1 MRHEIGI
8 LIRNVCP
15 EIKCIKFV
23 NGIDDGPLQVVFY
36 SSLEIH
42 FTFIQ
47 LLEWRIRMHEHR
59 FY

>member
-1 MRHEIGI
+1 MRHKIGI

-23 NGIDDGPLQVVFY
+23 NSIDDGALQVVFY
-36 SSLEIH
+36 STLGIH

-47 LLEWRIRMHEHR
+47 LLVWRIRMHEHL